1 MRVKALQSI
10 GKWLPQGVIEVI
22 ADAEFD
28 KLVKAGKADNVLSQ
42 SRADELAEYGAV
54 EVIES
59 DEPKPKTPTRTTTKS
74 AETKGE

>member
-1 MRVKALQSI
+1 MKVKALQSI

-28 KLVKAGKADNVLSQ
+28 KLVKACKADNVLSQ
-42 SRADELAEYGAV
+42 SRADELAGYGAV

-59 DEPKPKTPTRTTTKS
+59 DEPKPKTPIRTTTKS
-74 AETKGE
+74 VETKGE

>member
-28 KLVKAGKADNVLSQ
+28 KLVKIGKADNVLSQ

-54 EVIES
+54 EVIEG
-59 DEPKPKTPTRTTTKS
+59 DELKPKPPTRATTKS